1 MLKKIPKYKDLRVDE
16 NVDYEFGARC
26 GFNGMVIK
34 NDGSA
39 KGVARAKVR
48 IGRHFHSGQGCV
60 IRTSDH
66 AYDRGYPMVHGAL
79 SGYNVGDVTIGEFV
93 WFGDD
98 VLVMKGV
105 TIGDGVIVQSRSVVV
120 SDLPDLAIAG
130 GHPCRQFS
138 ARNAEDYEFFKSL
151 KLTSLDQVDPDGQRA
166 RFEARL
172 DKWKRRRPASS

>member
-1 MLKKIPKYKDLRVDE
+1 MLKRIPKYKDLRIDE

-26 GFNGMVIK
+26 GFNGMTIK

-39 KGVARAKVR
+39 KGVQRAKVR
-48 IGRHFHSGQGCV
+48 IGRHFHSGKDCV

-79 SGYNVGDVTIGEFV
+79 AGYTVGDVTIGEFV
-93 WFGDD
+93 WFGDE

-138 ARNAEDYEFFKSL
+138 ARNREEYEFFKGL
-151 KLTSLDQVDPDGQRA
+151 KATNVDKNDPDGQRA
-166 RFEARL
+166 RFEKRL
-172 DKWKRRRPASS
+172 DDWKRRKLTSP